1 MAKVSAQPPKG
12 TRDYLPGVLRQRQYA
27 ISIIRQVYE
36 SHGFEPL
43 ETPALERLDALAGKY
58 GEEGDQLMF
67 KVLLR
72 GQPLVHGIEQAAAHL
87 QQPGAVVEGRSGKTA
102 PGAAAL
108 LADLG
113 LRYDLTVPLARAY
126 AAHQAELPPVFKRY
140 QIQPVWRADTP
151 GKGRYREFY
160 QCDLDVVGS
169 TSMLVEAEIAGA
181 AVECLSRLGFEEFN
195 LRSNHRGLLRALVEK
210 AGLGPEQEVDAITAI
225 DKLDKV
231 GVAGVERELAERGV
245 GEAPRQALL
254 GLIAGGVGGGAPG
267 DAGGGSGGVGSGVP
281 LERVAE
287 FLRGHAA
294 GEKAVAELRR
304 FIELAGDTAAGS
316 RVRFDVSL
324 ARGLGYYTG
333 TIFELVS
340 PRYGG
345 SIGGGGRYDGLIGL
359 FLGREVP
366 ACGFALGFERLILL
380 MEEAGLFPP
389 GLGALHLVLGST
401 GEGDGALLRAS
412 RELRAAGLSVSLS
425 PRPEKPARLRKSAEE
440 RGAPFAAWL
449 EGGQFQLWQR
459 EGDTTVRGLDVAG
472 LVQHLAERAR

>member
-1 MAKVSAQPPKG
+1 MAKVSAQPAKG
-12 TRDYLPGVLRQRQYA
+12 TRDYLPAAVRQRQYA

-43 ETPALERLDALAGKY
+43 ETPALERLDALSGKY

-72 GQPLVHGIEQAAAHL
+72 GQPLVQGIEQAAAL
-87 QQPGAVVEGRSGKTA
+87 LTQPGAVIEGRSGKTA
-102 PGAAAL
+102 PGAPAL

-126 AAHQAELPPVFKRY
+126 AANQAALPPVFKRY

-151 GKGRYREFY
+151 GKGRYREFF

-181 AVECLSRLGFEEFN
+181 AVECLTRLGFEEFG
-195 LRSNHRGLLRALVEK
+195 LRTNHRGLLRALVDK
-210 AGLGPEQEVDAITAI
+210 AGLAPHQEVDAITAI
-225 DKLDKV
+225 DKLDKI
-231 GVAGVERELAERGV
+231 GADGVERELSERGV
-245 GEAPRQALL
+245 DEGPRQALL
-254 GLIAGGVGGGAPG
+254 GLVAGGSV
-267 DAGGGSGGVGSGVP
+267 AGGGGVT

-294 GEKAVAELRR
+294 GEKAVAELRQ
-304 FIELAGDTAAGS
+304 FIELAGDTAAGP

-340 PRYGG
+340 PRFGG
-345 SIGGGGRYDGLIGL
+345 SLGGGGRYDGLIGL

-366 ACGFALGFERLILL
+366 ACGFALGFERLLLL
-380 MEEAGLFPP
+380 MEEGGLFPP
-389 GLGALHLVLGST
+389 NLGALHLVLGATSDA
-401 GEGDGALLRAS
+401 DGAVLLRAS
-412 RELRAAGLSVSLS
+412 RELRAAGLAVSMS
-425 PRPEKPARLRKSAEE
+425 PRAEKPGRLRKSAEE

-459 EGDTTVRGLDVAG
+459 DGDSTVRGLDATA
-472 LVQHLAERAR
+472 LTQHLLERTR

>member
-12 TRDYLPGVLRQRQYA
+12 TRDYLPAVLRQRQYA
-27 ISIIRQVYE
+27 ASIIRQVYE
-36 SHGFEPL
+36 AHGFEPL
-43 ETPALERLDALAGKY
+43 ETPALERLDALSGKY

-72 GQPLVHGIEQAAAHL
+72 GQPLVQGIEQAAAHL
-87 QQPGAVVEGRSGKTA
+87 QQPGAVIEGRSGKTA
-102 PGAAAL
+102 PGAASL

-151 GKGRYREFY
+151 GKGRYREFF

-169 TSMLVEAEIAGA
+169 TSMLVEAEVAGA
-181 AVECLSRLGFEEFN
+181 AVECLSRLGFEEFQ
-195 LRSNHRGLLRALVEK
+195 LRTNHRGLLRALVEK
-210 AGLGPEQEVDAITAI
+210 AGLGPHQEVDAITAI

-231 GVAGVERELAERGV
+231 GAEGVEAELRERGV
-245 GEAPRQALL
+245 AEGPRQALL
-254 GLIAGGVGGGAPG
+254 GLVAGGDGGGAT
-267 DAGGGSGGVGSGVP
+267 
-281 LERVAE
+281 LERVTE

-294 GEKAVAELRR
+294 GEKAVAELRQ
-304 FIELAGDTAAGS
+304 FIELSGDTAAGS

-340 PRYGG
+340 PRFGG
-345 SIGGGGRYDGLIGL
+345 SLGGGGRYDGLIGL

-389 GLGALHLVLGST
+389 NLGALHLVLGATSDA
-401 GEGDGALLRAS
+401 EGAALLRAS
-412 RELRAAGLSVSLS
+412 RALREAGLSVSMS
-425 PRPEKPARLRKSAEE
+425 PRPEKPARLRKAAEE

-459 EGDTTVRGLDVAG
+459 AGDAMLRGLDAAA
-472 LVQHLAERAR
+472 LAQHLLERTR

>member
-12 TRDYLPGVLRQRQYA
+12 TRDYLPAVLRQRQYA
-27 ISIIRQVYE
+27 ASIIRQVYE
-36 SHGFEPL
+36 AHGFEPL
-43 ETPALERLDALAGKY
+43 ETPALERLDALSGKY

-72 GQPLVHGIEQAAAHL
+72 GQPLVQGIEQAAAHL
-87 QQPGAVVEGRSGKTA
+87 QQPGAVIEGRSGKTA
-102 PGAAAL
+102 PGAASL

-151 GKGRYREFY
+151 GKGRYREFF

-169 TSMLVEAEIAGA
+169 TSMLVEAEVAGA
-181 AVECLSRLGFEEFN
+181 AVECLSRLGFEEFQ
-195 LRSNHRGLLRALVEK
+195 LRTNHRGLLRALVEK
-210 AGLGPEQEVDAITAI
+210 AGLGPHQEVDAITAI

-231 GVAGVERELAERGV
+231 GAEGVEAELRERGV
-245 GEAPRQALL
+245 AEGPRQALL
-254 GLIAGGVGGGAPG
+254 GLVAGGDGGGAT
-267 DAGGGSGGVGSGVP
+267 
-281 LERVAE
+281 LERVTE

-294 GEKAVAELRR
+294 GEKAVAELRQ
-304 FIELAGDTAAGS
+304 FIELSGDTAAGS

-340 PRYGG
+340 PRFGG
-345 SIGGGGRYDGLIGL
+345 SLGGGGRYDGLIGL

-389 GLGALHLVLGST
+389 NLGALHLVLGATSDA
-401 GEGDGALLRAS
+401 EGAALLRAS
-412 RELRAAGLSVSLS
+412 RALREAGLSVSMS
-425 PRPEKPARLRKSAEE
+425 PRPEKPARLRKAAEE

-459 EGDTTVRGLDVAG
+459 DGDAMLRGLDAAA
-472 LVQHLAERAR
+472 LAQHLLERTR